1 MFKILE
7 VKGFLCIELGIQFP
21 LIRCAQ
27 STLIYDLVTM
37 VQSEIAVWAKA
48 QYIMLPSRFKRKELR
63 NILYKE
69 HIFSFFFG
77 GKITYSLL
85 LLFFEYRITHTHILF
100 SFPDFDICFLRRNDE
115 FVGSREGERRGP
127 RCSTNLGLRVAISI

>member
-21 LIRCAQ
+21 FIRCAQ

-85 LLFFEYRITHTHILF
+85 LLFLNIESHTHIF
-100 SFPDFDICFLRRNDE
+100 SFLSLILI
-115 FVGSREGERRGP
+115 FVFFEGMM
-127 RCSTNLGLRVAISI
+127 NLLAHEKVSEEGLDVQLT